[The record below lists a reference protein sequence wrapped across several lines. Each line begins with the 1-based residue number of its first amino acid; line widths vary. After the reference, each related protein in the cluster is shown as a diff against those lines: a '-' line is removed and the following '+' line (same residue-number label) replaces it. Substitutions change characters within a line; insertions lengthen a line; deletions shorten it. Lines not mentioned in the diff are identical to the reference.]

1 MWNTSAARLKI
12 SVHSSGSGIAQ
23 MLYFP
28 AASGC
33 PPTTMF
39 LLSAIVV
46 AVSAPGHH
54 TLPHGTTPPLPKS
67 VRPRALG
74 RL

>member
-1 MWNTSAARLKI
+1 MS
-12 SVHSSGSGIAQ
+12 
-23 MLYFP
+23 
-28 AASGC
+28 
-33 PPTTMF
+33 

-54 TLPHGTTPPLPKS
+54 TLPYGTTPPLPNS